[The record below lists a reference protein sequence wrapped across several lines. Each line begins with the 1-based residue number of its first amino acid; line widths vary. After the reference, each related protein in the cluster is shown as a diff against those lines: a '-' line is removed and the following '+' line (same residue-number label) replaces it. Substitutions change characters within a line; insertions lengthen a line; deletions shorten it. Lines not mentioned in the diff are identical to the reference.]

1 MSKCDSY
8 VLNSRLMLEYEA
20 GRRQAG
26 YDAAKQAAQSFPH
39 SAVIW
44 RNFAESCWSSFRS
57 GEAIDALKRSASRR
71 LVDYHGSP
79 CHDLAFLLADK
90 GRIAEAWAALAQAQ
104 EHRARR
110 EPFTWVIDQQRFDGA
125 VAYVLFHAGLDA
137 HACAWARRAYERPH
151 RSNTSDEPRDLEFI
165 DAFLFWIMV
174 RQHITGLRERELS
187 GDNDVRARRLAL
199 EVESWALTRQVRKL
213 LADETYLISV
223 LRASIVPARRTRTRC
238 SCRISPRCCR
248 AAWRT
253 IRCDAPEL
261 PKNFPRASR
270 TSTPSRPSWIGARVS
285 ASRLSPSA
293 SEPGMGLI
301 RSIKYRSGPGWR

>member
-1 MSKCDSY
+1 MSKCAAH
-8 VLNSRLMLEYEA
+8 VINSRLMLEYEA

-26 YDAAKQAAQSFPH
+26 YDAAKQAAESFPD

-71 LVDYHGSP
+71 RVDYHGSP

-90 GRIAEAWAALAQAQ
+90 GRITEAWAALAQAQ

-137 HACAWARRAYERPH
+137 EACAWARRAYERPH

-174 RQHITGLRERELS
+174 RQHITGLRERELP
-187 GDNDVRARRLAL
+187 GNNDGRARRLAL
-199 EVESWALTRQVRKL
+199 EVESWALTRQIRKL

-223 LRASIVPARRTRTRC
+223 LRAYCPGSPYQDPLFLADLAGMLPRGVARDALQRA
-238 SCRISPRCCR
+238 RI
-248 AAWRT
+248 AE
-253 IRCDAPEL
+253 EL
-261 PKNFPRASR
+261 PAGIPYLDAVEAELEC
-270 TSTPSRPSWIGARVS
+270 ARVS
-285 ASRLSPSA
+285 ASRHWPCA
-293 SEPGMGLI
+293 NEPGLGLI